1 MDSYFE
7 ALQEYEKISENRNLF
22 LAGIWA
28 EVDGV
33 SGGGVD
39 VVGGSIDWRSDTS

>member
-7 ALQEYEKISENRNLF
+7 ALQEYENKSQKREFF
-22 LAGIWA
+22 LAEIWA